1 MPIQALTTIILTF
14 NSEETIAQV
23 VHSCEGLATRILVVD
38 SFSTDAT
45 VSIARSMGCEIVQH
59 GFENYSAQRNW
70 SQEYIQPQ
78 PGEWFLHLDSDEVIS
93 PELAQSIRA
102 LKTGEPDDVDGYLVR
117 RLSFFLGTP
126 IRYGHINPSWHL
138 RLFRADQGCC
148 EDRLYDQHFLVSGPT
163 RRLDGVLIDLQLVS
177 LEKWTAAH
185 NRWSTAEARE
195 VARNQSQETAQGP
208 ALRSSLRGDIRM
220 KKRWLKNNIWYR
232 SPLFIRPL
240 AFFLYSYFLRLGF
253 LDGKNGLIYHFL
265 QAFWFRFLVDA
276 KIHESRIHESRI
288 HDRRKEPDPRPS

>member
-1 MPIQALTTIILTF
+1 MPIQTLTAIILTF
-14 NSEETIAQV
+14 NSEETITQV
-23 VHSCEGLATRILVVD
+23 VQSCEGLATRILVVD
-38 SFSTDAT
+38 SFSTDET
-45 VSIARSMGCEIVQH
+45 VSIARSLGCEIVQH
-59 GFENYSAQRNW
+59 AFENYSAQRNW
-70 SQEYIQPQ
+70 SQKYVQPQ
-78 PGEWFLHLDSDEVIS
+78 PEEWFLHVDSDEVIS

-102 LKTGEPDDVDGYLVR
+102 VKSGPSESVDGYLVR
-117 RLSFFLGTP
+117 RLSYFLGTP

-138 RLFRADQGCC
+138 RLFRADKGCC
-148 EDRLYDQHFLVSGPT
+148 EDRLYDQHFLVPGAT
-163 RRLDGVLIDLQLVS
+163 RRLDGLLIDLQVVS

-195 VARNQSQETAQGP
+195 VARDQSQETGQG
-208 ALRSSLRGDIRM
+208 ATLSGSLRGDIRM

-240 AFFLYSYFLRLGF
+240 FFFLYSYFLRLGF

-276 KIHESRIHESRI
+276 KIYESSIQ
-288 HDRRKEPDPRPS
+288 DRRKKSDLHPL

>member
-1 MPIQALTTIILTF
+1 MPIQTLIVIILTF

-23 VHSCEGLATRILVVD
+23 IHSCEDLATRILVVD
-38 SFSTDAT
+38 SFSVDDT
-45 VSIARSMGCEIVQH
+45 VSIARSLGCEVVQH

-70 SQEYIQPQ
+70 SQEYVQSK
-78 PGEWFLHLDSDEVIS
+78 PGDWLLHIDSDEVIS
-93 PELAQSIRA
+93 PELARSIRTVKEGA
-102 LKTGEPDDVDGYLVR
+102 ADDVDGYLVR

-138 RLFRADQGCC
+138 RLFRADRGCC
-148 EDRLYDQHFLVSGPT
+148 EDRLYDQHFLVPGPT
-163 RRLDGVLIDLQLVS
+163 RRLNGLLIDLQLVS

-185 NRWSTAEARE
+185 NRWSTAEAHE
-195 VARNQSQETAQGP
+195 AARDQTQETAQG
-208 ALRSSLRGDIRM
+208 ATLRGSLRGDIRM

-253 LDGKNGLIYHFL
+253 LDGRNGLIYHFL

-276 KIHESRIHESRI
+276 KIYESRIRVGQT
-288 HDRRKEPDPRPS
+288 KPDKP